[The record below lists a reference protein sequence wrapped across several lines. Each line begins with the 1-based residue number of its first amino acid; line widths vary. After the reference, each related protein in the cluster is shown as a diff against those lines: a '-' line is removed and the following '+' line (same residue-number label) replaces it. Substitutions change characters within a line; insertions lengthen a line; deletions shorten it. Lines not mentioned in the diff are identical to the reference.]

1 MVYDNSTD
9 QQQVF
14 SRAYFKLWEILCLGV
29 LQKYKNKPI
38 TFGCVAEGPG
48 GFIHALIDFR

>member
-1 MVYDNSTD
+1 MQYNNTHD
-9 QQQVF
+9 QEQIF
-14 SRAYFKLWEILCLGV
+14 SRAYFKLWEILNLDI
-29 LQKYKNKPI
+29 LSKYRNKAI